1 MLDALTGLVGKT
13 ARRHPLASVLAVCA
27 LVAYAA
33 TGARERSLARPPPPP
48 PSVPPPTLSVPP
60 SARKGPVWDPV
71 AKGTKRVERRP
82 RPPRL
87 QRFSQSVVNTAN
99 DWHFS
104 MMNDVAR
111 NDVFGAALRAATA
124 AQGGDAV
131 VLDVGSGAGLLS
143 LVAASLGARK
153 VYALEANR
161 ELADVSRALV
171 RRNKAA
177 GVVEVRHAM
186 STECAAEDFGPRPNV
201 LVSETLGTF
210 LLGESAL
217 FYMSDARDRL
227 LAPGGTVIPAGGAQ
241 YVSVVHSRRLRDASR
256 VGRYEGLDL
265 RPFNALVD
273 TSSVVFTKQYG
284 FVLRGSG
291 VVDASPPLLIYDVDF
306 HTDTAVR
313 VAPDERAVLRF
324 ESQCDCTLDALVFH
338 WTAWMDR
345 DRQLNIST
353 HHNAALDADSAS
365 GRDAAWGQAVQLLM
379 EEAEQEEEEGGGP
392 TPIVASRG
400 EVFEVVLTGTR
411 NVLTLSGTVRRV

>member
-1 MLDALTGLVGKT
+1 MLDALTGLAGKT
-13 ARRHPLASVLAVCA
+13 ARRYPLASVLAVCVF
-27 LVAYAA
+27 VAYAA
-33 TGARERSLARPPPPP
+33 TSARELSLAHPAPPQPPA
-48 PSVPPPTLSVPP
+48 VPQAQVPV
-60 SARKGPVWDPV
+60 RKGTVWDPV
-71 AKGTKRVERRP
+71 PKDTKRVVKRP
-82 RPPRL
+82 RPSRL
-87 QRFSQSVVNTAN
+87 RRYSQSVVNTAN

-111 NDVFGAALRAATA
+111 NDAFRAALQAATA
-124 AQGGDAV
+124 AAQGGAV

-153 VYALEANR
+153 VYALEANK

-177 GVVEVRHAM
+177 GIVEVRHSM
-186 STECAAEDFGPRPNV
+186 STECAADDFQPRPNV

-241 YVSVVHSRRLRDASR
+241 YVSVVHSKRLRDVSR

-273 TSSVVFTKQYG
+273 TSSIVFTKQYG

-313 VAPDERAVLRF
+313 VAPDERVVLRF

-345 DRQLNIST
+345 DRRLNIST

-379 EEAEQEEEEGGGP
+379 LEAGEEDEDGGSVP
-392 TPIVASRG
+392 TPLVASRG